1 MGHKEQ
7 LLEGAKQCLY
17 TKGYARTTSRD
28 IVAASGA
35 NLASIGYHYGS
46 KEVLLTTA
54 MIAVV
59 GEWSDRVLA
68 VLSAADGGSAP
79 VDRFEE
85 TMNRLVR
92 SLGDVRTMVAANFE
106 VLAQLDRMPELRDQ
120 LAGAHRLARRGL
132 AAVVLGVPVEQVT
145 DEQEDTVGSLMLTLV
160 PGVMAQSLVSPGET
174 PDGTRLAA
182 AIRALLP
189 QAPGSAGEA
198 EGGTVPGRA

>member
-68 VLSAADGGSAP
+68 VLSEADGGAAP

-85 TMNRLVR
+85 TMNRLVG

-132 AAVVLGVPVEQVT
+132 AAVVLGVPVEHVT
-145 DEQEDTVGSLMLTLV
+145 DEQEGTVGSLMLTLV

-174 PDGTRLAA
+174 ADGTRLAA

-189 QAPGSAGEA
+189 PAPGAARDAEGEA
-198 EGGTVPGRA
+198 APGRA